1 MCAKKVETVLNL
13 KSSIKPYKKEAL
25 KAAKELRYPDS
36 VKKDIENAKTE
47 YEISRI
53 MKNYRL
59 KEE

>member
-1 MCAKKVETVLNL
+1 MCGKKVETVLNVQG
-13 KSSIKPYKKEAL
+13 SIKPYKKEAL

-59 KEE
+59 KGE

>member
-1 MCAKKVETVLNL
+1 MAVEKTLNTN
-13 KSSIKPYKKEAL
+13 SIKPYKKEAL

-59 KEE
+59 KGE

>member
-1 MCAKKVETVLNL
+1 MAVEKTLNPN
-13 KSSIKPYKKEAL
+13 SIKPYKKEAL

-59 KEE
+59 KGE